1 MSLKSRLIIGR
12 QPVIEAIE
20 AGNTIDKILLQS
32 TAQPEFAAQV
42 KQLARQNQIPVQFVP
57 AIKLNSLTKIN
68 HQGII
73 AFASLVV
80 YQPLQ
85 QVVQELI
92 NNHQQPLLLML
103 DGVTDV
109 RNIGAIARSA
119 VCFGVHAL
127 IIPEKGVGALNE
139 EAIKSSAGALEK
151 LPVCRVQSLMKTV
164 EDLRLQGIE
173 IVAADVRG
181 KQTLAQLSLKE
192 PTCIIMGSE
201 DKGIYPPLL
210 KLCHTTFSIPISSAF
225 ESLNVSVSTGIILA
239 EAYKQR
245 INS

>member
-20 AGNTIDKILLQS
+20 AGNAIDKILIQS
-32 TAQPEFAAQV
+32 SAQQDFANEI
-42 KQLARQNQIPVQFVP
+42 KQLAREYQIPIQFVP
-57 AIKLNSLTKIN
+57 PVKLNALTKIN
-68 HQGII
+68 HQGIV

-80 YQPLQ
+80 YAPLDEIIQ
-85 QVVQELI
+85 ATI
-92 NNHQQPLLLML
+92 HKNQQPLLLML

-151 LPVCRVQSLMKTV
+151 LAICRVPSLMKTV

-173 IVAADVRG
+173 IAAADVRG
-181 KQTLAQLSLKE
+181 KQMLQDLQLNQ

-210 KLCHTTFSIPISSAF
+210 KLCHTTFKIPMSQAF

-239 EAYKQR
+239 EAFRQR
-245 INS
+245 GK

>member
-1 MSLKSRLIIGR
+1 MSFKSRLIIGR

-20 AGNTIDKILLQS
+20 AGNTIDKILVQTS
-32 TAQPEFAAQV
+32 AQQDFANEI
-42 KQLARQNQIPVQFVP
+42 KQLAREHQIPIQFVP
-57 AIKLNSLTKIN
+57 AVKLNSLTKIN

-73 AFASLVV
+73 AFASLVS
-80 YQPLQ
+80 YASLNDIIQSAL
-85 QVVQELI
+85 
-92 NNHQQPLLLML
+92 NTNQQPLLLML

-151 LPVCRVQSLMKTV
+151 LAVCRVPSLMKTV

-181 KQTLAQLSLKE
+181 KQSLQELQLSQ

-210 KLCHTTFSIPISSAF
+210 KLCHTTFSIPMSKAF

-239 EAYKQR
+239 EAFKQR
-245 INS
+245 HR